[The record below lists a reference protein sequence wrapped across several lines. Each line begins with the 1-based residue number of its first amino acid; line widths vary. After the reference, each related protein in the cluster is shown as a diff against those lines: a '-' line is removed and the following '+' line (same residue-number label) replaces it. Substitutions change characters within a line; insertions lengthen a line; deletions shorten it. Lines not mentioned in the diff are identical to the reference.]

1 MMKIYGIEIKT
12 EMKNKSWKNPF
23 PNDPSYVKREKDQKW
38 NLEFYD
44 DEEFAIE
51 SIETKVNEEGS
62 LIVEMT
68 GAEKSLKK
76 LMEEFEDNSTIQVL
90 MGKEGFCGGEGD
102 FHILQVRPDPFHTIR
117 GFNVSL

>member
-1 MMKIYGIEIKT
+1 
-12 EMKNKSWKNPF
+12 MKNKNWKNPF

-38 NLEFYD
+38 NLEFYN

-51 SIETKVNEEGS
+51 SIETKINEEGS

-68 GAEKSLKK
+68 GAEESLKK

-102 FHILQVRPDPFHTIR
+102 FYILQVRPDPFHIIR